1 MSIPPKHAA
10 RTSRAHGGVSEVA
23 GAAQSFPVHALS
35 AQLRAAEL
43 IAEMNGTLL
52 QTARDIWTSQNEWFR
67 HEVTHA
73 AEMPKNLAATDGQAA
88 MAATLVSWQ
97 EHGGR
102 LATHMRQMA
111 DRLQEC
117 QRQILSLQQ
126 KAMADA
132 MRPAGKDTG
141 KAA

>member
-1 MSIPPKHAA
+1 MSTPPKHTAK
-10 RTSRAHGGVSEVA
+10 TSPAHA
-23 GAAQSFPVHALS
+23 GAADGTAADGARAAEAFPLHALS

-43 IAEMNGTLL
+43 IAEVNGTLL
-52 QTARDIWTSQNEWFR
+52 QTARDIWASQGEWFR
-67 HEVTHA
+67 QEMAQATHTPKKPPA
-73 AEMPKNLAATDGQAA
+73 ADGPAA

-102 LATHMRQMA
+102 LAAHMRQMA
-111 DRLQEC
+111 DRVQEC

-132 MRPAGKDTG
+132 LRQ
-141 KAA
+141 

>member
-1 MSIPPKHAA
+1 MSTPPKHAA
-10 RTSRAHGGVSEVA
+10 RPSRAHGAVNEGFR
-23 GAAQSFPVHALS
+23 AAQSFPVHALS

-132 MRPAGKDTG
+132 MRPAGKNTG
-141 KAA
+141 KAD